1 MPKSFKDKTIPKF
14 KLKATGDKT
23 ISSEDFKGR
32 NLIIYFYPKDSTPGC
47 TLEGQVL
54 GIIIKNSK
62 SRY

>member
-32 NLIIYFYPKDSTPGC
+32 NLIIYFYPKDSTPAVSY
-47 TLEGQVL
+47 THLRAHET
-54 GIIIKNSK
+54 
-62 SRY
+62 R